1 MTERERCAR
10 PGLLLRAAGVALA
23 VGLLLGCSSP
33 PGGRSGPLVFAAASL
48 NDALTEIGRSHE
60 AETGVEIAFSFGGS
74 QALAQQI
81 ASGAPADLFV
91 TAGEFPIEFLT
102 EKNLVESDPVHLLSN
117 RLVVV
122 VRSGGM
128 EISSVDQLG
137 TDAFERV
144 AVADPDLA
152 PAGRYAR
159 QALTNLGIWDNIKS
173 RLIIGSDVRAT
184 LVYVETGNA
193 DAALVYAT
201 DASVAGNVIV
211 LDIVPIDSYPSVVY
225 PAALVRD
232 STEKNKARAF
242 LEYLTDESA
251 TAIFIKHGFQPLG
264 P

>member
-1 MTERERCAR
+1 MTEGERCAR
-10 PGLLLRAAGVALA
+10 LGRLLRAAGVALA

-33 PGGRSGPLVFAAASL
+33 PGGRSGLLVFAAASL
-48 NDALTEIGRSHE
+48 NDALIEIGRSHE

-91 TAGEFPIEFLT
+91 AAGEFPIEFLA
-102 EKNLVESDPVHLLSN
+102 EKDLVESDPVHLLSN

-122 VRSGGM
+122 VRSGSL
-128 EISSVDQLG
+128 EISSMDQLG

-173 RLIIGSDVRAT
+173 KLIIGSDVRAT

-201 DASVAGNVIV
+201 DASMAGNVTV
-211 LDIVPIDSYPSVVY
+211 LDIVPTDSYPSVVY

-232 STEKNKARAF
+232 STEKEKARAF

-251 TAIFIKHGFQPLG
+251 TALFIKHGFQPLG